1 MYMRKSIN
9 THCVRAADFVEEYT
23 DAERGD
29 KSCNFLV
36 LKLTIPP
43 VIEIWNDDGDL
54 DLEQWVK
61 ANVLASLVSNR

>member
-1 MYMRKSIN
+1 MRKSVN

-29 KSCNFLV
+29 KSYSFLV
-36 LKLTIPP
+36 LEVTIVPMM
-43 VIEIWNDDGDL
+43 EIWNDDGDL

>member
-1 MYMRKSIN
+1 MRKSVN

-23 DAERGD
+23 DAECGD
-29 KSCNFLV
+29 KSYNFLV
-36 LKLTIPP
+36 LKLTIAPM
-43 VIEIWNDDGDL
+43 IEIWNDDGDL

>member
-1 MYMRKSIN
+1 MRKSIN
-9 THCVRAADFVEEYT
+9 TYCVRAADSVEQYT
-23 DAERGD
+23 HSERGD
-29 KSCNFLV
+29 KSCNFVV
-36 LKLTIPP
+36 LKLAIPP

>member
-1 MYMRKSIN
+1 MRKSIN
-9 THCVRAADFVEEYT
+9 AHCVRAADFVEECT
-23 DAERGD
+23 DTERGD
-29 KSCNFLV
+29 KSRSFLV

-54 DLEQWVK
+54 DLEPCVK

>member
-1 MYMRKSIN
+1 MRKSIN

-29 KSCNFLV
+29 KSCILLV

-43 VIEIWNDDGDL
+43 AIEVWNDDGNL
-54 DLEQWVK
+54 DLEQ
-61 ANVLASLVSNR
+61 